1 MTEMS
6 IATTTRTKT
15 NPCGPPTFHQPAG
28 TLNICVEDADLK
40 RLAFGALI
48 VCSVA
53 AWPAQAGLGLPD

>member
-28 TLNICVEDADLK
+28 TLHICVEDANQK
-40 RLAFGALI
+40 RLAFGAP
-48 VCSVA
+48 VVFPVHA
-53 AWPAQAGLGLPD
+53 RPAQAGFGLPD